1 MSLNWN
7 IGKCE
12 RHEELY
18 IFTDDM
24 VWNGGSYCFP
34 ESADDDRRNSHRIT
48 QQMIFTLMNIGMR
61 SITAENTKEVLRR
74 INILED
80 AFPNDRHE
88 LWLDGEW
95 VTVGT
100 DMAMVSRRVGL
111 STNVTQT
118 TKAQFAEAMVEM
130 TA

>member
-1 MSLNWN
+1 MALHWN

-12 RHEELY
+12 RPEELY
-18 IFTDDM
+18 VFQDDM
-24 VWNGGSYCFP
+24 EWNGSDYCFP

-48 QQMIFTLMNIGMR
+48 QQMIFTMMHIGMR

-74 INILED
+74 IQILED
-80 AFPNDRHE
+80 AFPGDRHD
-88 LWLDGEW
+88 LWIDGEW

-100 DMAMVSRRVGL
+100 DLAMVSRRVGL
-111 STNVTQT
+111 STNVPKM
-118 TKAQFAEAMVEM
+118 TKAQFADAMVEM

>member
-24 VWNGGSYCFP
+24 VWHGRAYCFP
-34 ESADDDRRNSHRIT
+34 DSADDDRRNSHRIT

-61 SITAENTKEVLRR
+61 SITEENTKEVLRR
-74 INILED
+74 INVLEN
-80 AFPNDRHE
+80 AFPNDRHD

-95 VTVGT
+95 VRVNT

-118 TKAQFAEAMVEM
+118 TKAQFAESMVEM
-130 TA
+130 LA

>member
-34 ESADDDRRNSHRIT
+34 DSADDDRRNSHRIT

-95 VTVGT
+95 VTVNT

-111 STNVTQT
+111 STNVTQV

>member
-61 SITAENTKEVLRR
+61 SITAENSKEVLRR

-80 AFPNDRHE
+80 AFPNDRHD
-88 LWLDGEW
+88 LWIDGEW